1 MGYIDYCS
9 LCIYAYTKDCKH
21 GSKECNQEKARIIK
35 RIFEVSNKIKQKERA
50 NDEPTERR
58 SKILG

>member
-21 GSKECNQEKARIIK
+21 GSKECNQEKARILK

-50 NDEPTERR
+50 NDEPTE
-58 SKILG
+58 